1 MSHDDEAAIARGRFF
16 AKIDRVVSEVSMTDL
31 RAYLPP
37 IEEEDE
43 GVVSPVELMGDW
55 SWRPENQVKD
65 PGYTFTKDEIAKV
78 NEMYMGL
85 GTGCPRA
92 RDFALRFALLG
103 VPPRPWLV
111 PAHVGFAERPP
122 RLNCIR

>member
-1 MSHDDEAAIARGRFF
+1 M
-16 AKIDRVVSEVSMTDL
+16 VSEVSMTDL

-65 PGYTFTKDEIAKV
+65 PGYTFSKEELLDVEWALFQAR
-78 NEMYMGL
+78 EHFGMGE
-85 GTGCPRA
+85 REA
-92 RDFALRFALLG
+92 IQSALEA
-103 VPPRPWLV
+103 VPPRPWMV
-111 PAHVGFAERPP
+111 PAYDGRDLAPKPP